1 MSSDDQL
8 LIGQMY
14 RDQFLENEYLCAEL
28 TRRIRENAQLAV
40 LRDKYRR
47 RVKEL
52 EQRLRAV
59 GVNPDAATLTEGVE

>member
-52 EQRLRAV
+52 EQQLRDA
-59 GVNPDAATLTEGVE
+59 GVDPDRQAAAEA